1 LIVDDHTV
9 EAQAPDGDPPGSSRR
24 LVIGWVATIVGVC
37 LIAAAVLAI
46 RLIHQPIEPT
56 ASTTSAG
63 WVKTVAEWSRV
74 LDLAPFTIWGLAVIA
89 IACIFGALGA
99 RLRRHG
105 RGRRNP
111 ERSVVVVETP
121 AWLVISSALSP
132 FVAILLFAAIQKL
145 EWSSAA
151 FVVPWLTLLAAVTI
165 GLAVSDR
172 RQGRLLLPHIGR
184 WEMVVLCAAA
194 VAVFAFYASI
204 CSSWRFSFIGDEY
217 AFFNYARDIA
227 ANGLFSSSWLDGMGV
242 YRDNPRTMS
251 VYQAAW
257 MVVLGPTNL
266 AWRLSAAFLAVI
278 CLPPLYLILRNLVGR
293 CGGPA
298 RSAAVLGCVVFFS
311 SEQIIVWAIE
321 GKIHIAALPSVVFG
335 LCLFLG
341 ARARGSALLYWLS
354 GLACGAA
361 FHLSL
366 LGVAV
371 SVPAVGL
378 LIGLDILSQ
387 ISRQRRF
394 SLRFLV
400 PGIIFVAAVL
410 VLAAPYLVQFDLL
423 RYAADTK
430 MVHYEGADSVVA
442 RVKGAAISLLQP
454 LSFSARDH
462 FLWGNVV
469 NVITAFLVCMA
480 FFPGAR
486 RCTTGRIQ
494 TLLVLA
500 TCALMTGGL
509 AQYTYPSVTRTFLIM
524 VPVAMLTSLGFTA
537 LGPRRVTAAVLC
549 LVLGMTVA
557 VFNWVKIWHFNPY
570 ERLQDWHTLAMHEIE
585 GTSPQHSIALIFS
598 REDPRSYLL
607 EKMVTIYGYGD
618 RTIFLLFDR
627 NLIEPIGLADLD
639 HHLENF
645 EVEQVLLRTN
655 RAESEALVDMY
666 ADHRVPFRFIERQPV
681 TPPPRGRFLETLLA
695 ATRRL
700 ERRHPERP
708 PADQLRIN
716 NRPRP

>member
-1 LIVDDHTV
+1 MDDQTVDS
-9 EAQAPDGDPPGSSRR
+9 QASGADPQPSTGR
-24 LVIGWVATIVGVC
+24 LVLGWVATVTGVA

-46 RLIHQPIEPT
+46 RLLHRPFEPA
-56 ASTTSAG
+56 ASSMWAG
-63 WVKTVAEWSRV
+63 SVRTVTEWSRV
-74 LDLAPFTIWGLAVIA
+74 LDLAPFTIWGLVVIA
-89 IACIFGALGA
+89 IGCGFGALGA
-99 RLRRHG
+99 RVRRLD
-105 RGRRNP
+105 RGHRNP
-111 ERSVVVVETP
+111 ERLAVVLDTP
-121 AWLVISSALSP
+121 IWLVISSALSP
-132 FVAILLFAAIQKL
+132 FVAILLFAATHKL

-151 FVVPWLTLLAAVTI
+151 FVVPWFTMLAAISI
-165 GLAVSDR
+165 GFLISDR
-172 RQGRLLLPHIGR
+172 RQGRLLLPRIGP
-184 WEMVVLCAAA
+184 WELIGLSAAA
-194 VAVFAFYASI
+194 AAAFALYASI
-204 CSSWRFSFIGDEY
+204 AGSWRFSFIGDEY
-217 AFFNYARDIA
+217 AFFNYAQDIA
-227 ANGLFSSSWLDGMGV
+227 HNGLFSSSWLDGMGV
-242 YRDNPRTMS
+242 YQDNPRTMS

-257 MVVLGPTNL
+257 MILLGPTNL
-266 AWRLSAAFLAVI
+266 AWRLSATFLTVI
-278 CLPPLYLILRNLVGR
+278 CLPPLYLILRHLVGR

-298 RSAAVLGCVVFFS
+298 RSAAVLGCIVFFS
-311 SEQIIVWAIE
+311 SEQITVWAIQ

-335 LCLFLG
+335 LCLFLA
-341 ARARGSALLYWLS
+341 ARARGSALLYWLA

-378 LIGLDILSQ
+378 LIGLDILNQ
-387 ISRQRRF
+387 ILRQRRF

-400 PGIIFVAAVL
+400 PGVIFVAAVL

-442 RVKGAAISLLQP
+442 RVKGAVIGLLQP

-469 NVITAFLVCMA
+469 NVLTAFLVCMA

-486 RCTTGRIQ
+486 RCSTGRFQ

-509 AQYTYPSVTRTFLIM
+509 AQYTYPSVTRAFLIM
-524 VPVAMLTSLGFTA
+524 VPVAMLASLGFTA

-549 LVLGMTVA
+549 LVLGTTVA
-557 VFNWVKIWHFNPY
+557 VFNCVKIWHFNPY
-570 ERLQDWHTLAMHEIE
+570 ERLQDWHTLAMYEIE

-598 REDPRSYLL
+598 RQDPRSYLL

-618 RTIFLLFDR
+618 RTIFFHFDR
-627 NLIEPIGLADLD
+627 NLIEPKGLADLD
-639 HHLENF
+639 HHLESF

-655 RAESEALVDMY
+655 RAESEALVNMY
-666 ADHRVPFRFIERQPV
+666 AGHRVPFRFIERLLV
-681 TPPPRGRFLETLLA
+681 TPPPRGRSLEALLA
-695 ATRRL
+695 VTRRL

-708 PADQLRIN
+708 HPDQIRIN
-716 NRPRP
+716 NHPRP

>member
-1 LIVDDHTV
+1 LDT
-9 EAQAPDGDPPGSSRR
+9 
-24 LVIGWVATIVGVC
+24 
-37 LIAAAVLAI
+37 
-46 RLIHQPIEPT
+46 PI
-56 ASTTSAG
+56 
-63 WVKTVAEWSRV
+63 
-74 LDLAPFTIWGLAVIA
+74 
-89 IACIFGALGA
+89 
-99 RLRRHG
+99 
-105 RGRRNP
+105 
-111 ERSVVVVETP
+111 
-121 AWLVISSALSP
+121 WLVISTALSP

-145 EWSSAA
+145 EWRTAA
-151 FVVPWLTLLAAVTI
+151 FVVPWFAMLAAITV
-165 GLAVSDR
+165 GLAISDR
-172 RQGRLLLPHIGR
+172 KHGRLRPPHLGR
-184 WEMVVLCAAA
+184 WEMVGLCAAA
-194 VAVFAFYASI
+194 AAAFAFYASI

-217 AFFNYARDIA
+217 AFFNYAQDIA
-227 ANGLFSSSWLDGMGV
+227 NNGLFSSSWLDGMGV
-242 YRDNPRTMS
+242 YHDNPRTMS

-257 MVVLGPTNL
+257 MKLLGPTNF
-266 AWRLSAAFLAVI
+266 AWRLSAAFLTVI
-278 CLPPLYLILRNLVGR
+278 CLPPLYLILRHLVGR

-311 SEQIIVWAIE
+311 SEQIIVWSIE

-335 LCLFLG
+335 LCLYLG

-371 SVPAVGL
+371 SAPAVGL
-378 LIGLDILSQ
+378 LIGLDALGQ
-387 ISRQRRF
+387 IWRQRRI

-400 PGIIFVAAVL
+400 PSIIFVAAVL

-442 RVKGAAISLLQP
+442 RAKGAVICLLQP

-469 NVITAFLVCMA
+469 NVLTAFLVCMA
-480 FFPGAR
+480 FFPGSP
-486 RCTTGRIQ
+486 RCATGRLQ

-524 VPVAMLTSLGFTA
+524 VPVAMLASLGFTA

-549 LVLGMTVA
+549 LVLGTAVA
-557 VFNWVKIWHFNPY
+557 TFNWVKIWHFNPY
-570 ERLQDWHTLAMHEIE
+570 ERLQDWHTLAMCEIE
-585 GTSPQHSIALIFS
+585 GALPEHSVVLIFS
-598 REDPRSYLL
+598 RQDPRSYLL
-607 EKMVTIYGYGD
+607 EKMVTIYGYGQ
-618 RTIFLLFDR
+618 RTIFFLFDR
-627 NLIEPIGLADLD
+627 NLIEPKGLAELD

-655 RAESEALVDMY
+655 RAESKALVDLY
-666 ADHRVPFRFIERQPV
+666 ANHRVPFRFIERHPV
-681 TPPPRGRFLETLLA
+681 TPPPRSGFLETLVA
-695 ATRRL
+695 VTRRL
-700 ERRHPERP
+700 ERRHPERL
-708 PADQLRIN
+708 PADQIRIN